1 MSARRSEVGFSL
13 IEVVVAFV
21 IAALVLVAAMR
32 LFGGAFDGSARAE
45 RMTLA
50 LVAAESTLGTFGAS
64 LPLRPGTQRGDLG
77 DGMSWVAQVQPYA
90 GLTDESLERLAVR
103 AYDVSVTVQ
112 WDRHQRDS
120 VTLRTLKLIKRAD
133 NE

>member
-1 MSARRSEVGFSL
+1 MSAKRSEFGFSL

-32 LFGGAFDGSARAE
+32 LFGGAFEGSARAE

-64 LPLRPGTQRGDLG
+64 LPLRPGMQSGDLG
-77 DGMSWVAQVQPYA
+77 EGMSWIAKVQPYT
-90 GLTDESLERLAVR
+90 GLPDESLERLPVQ
-103 AYDVSVTVQ
+103 AYDVSVTVR